1 MGKALKALSK
11 AGNVAK
17 SVGKKVGS
25 AGNKATETALGSD
38 GKSLFFL
45 ILSFVCIWL
54 ILDMF
59 YGNKII
65 KQLVDSIFSGSDS
78 SMGSD
83 NSQVKADVSDSTKA
97 TSSNSKA
104 SSSSIDKSN
113 STVSGATSNK
123 SFPYQTGD
131 EQRKDAIKEQSKNNT
146 TGSAGNFSASFPIL
160 NNNTVSGKGTTT
172 GGNSGNFPTN

>member
-17 SVGKKVGS
+17 NVGKKAGS
-25 AGNKATETALGSD
+25 ASEKATESALGSD

-65 KQLVDSIFSGSDS
+65 KQLVDSIFGESDS
-78 SMGSD
+78 STPTTT
-83 NSQVKADVSDSTKA
+83 DSS
-97 TSSNSKA
+97 TSEAVEKN
-104 SSSSIDKSN
+104 N
-113 STVSGATSNK
+113 STVAGATNNK
-123 SFPYQTGD
+123 SFPYQTGN
-131 EQRKDAIKEQSKNNT
+131 EQRENNINTQSKNNT
-146 TGSAGNFSASFPIL
+146 TGSAGNSSASFPV
-160 NNNTVSGKGTTT
+160 N
-172 GGNSGNFPTN
+172 

>member
-11 AGNVAK
+11 VGNVAK
-17 SVGKKVGS
+17 NAGKKAGS

-65 KQLVDSIFSGSDS
+65 KQLVDSIFGESDS
-78 SMGSD
+78 STPTST
-83 NSQVKADVSDSTKA
+83 DSS
-97 TSSNSKA
+97 TSEAVEKN
-104 SSSSIDKSN
+104 N
-113 STVSGATSNK
+113 STVAGATNNK
-123 SFPYQTGD
+123 SFPYQTGN
-131 EQRKDAIKEQSKNNT
+131 EQRENNINTQSKNNT
-146 TGSAGNFSASFPIL
+146 TGSAGNSSASFPV
-160 NNNTVSGKGTTT
+160 N
-172 GGNSGNFPTN
+172 

>member
-17 SVGKKVGS
+17 NVGKKAGS

-65 KQLVDSIFSGSDS
+65 KQLVDSIFGESDS
-78 SMGSD
+78 STPTT
-83 NSQVKADVSDSTKA
+83 KDSS
-97 TSSNSKA
+97 TSEAVEKN
-104 SSSSIDKSN
+104 N
-113 STVSGATSNK
+113 STVAGATNNK
-123 SFPYQTGD
+123 SFPYQTGN
-131 EQRKDAIKEQSKNNT
+131 EQRENSINTQSKNNT
-146 TGSAGNFSASFPIL
+146 TGSAGNSSASFPV
-160 NNNTVSGKGTTT
+160 N
-172 GGNSGNFPTN
+172 

>member
-11 AGNVAK
+11 VGNVAK
-17 SVGKKVGS
+17 NAGKKAGS

-65 KQLVDSIFSGSDS
+65 KQLVDSIFGESDS
-78 SMGSD
+78 STPTTT
-83 NSQVKADVSDSTKA
+83 DSS
-97 TSSNSKA
+97 TSESVEKN
-104 SSSSIDKSN
+104 N
-113 STVSGATSNK
+113 STVAGATNNK
-123 SFPYQTGD
+123 SFPYQTGN
-131 EQRKDAIKEQSKNNT
+131 EQRENNINTQSKNNS
-146 TGSAGNFSASFPIL
+146 TGSAGNSSASFPV
-160 NNNTVSGKGTTT
+160 N
-172 GGNSGNFPTN
+172 

>member
-11 AGNVAK
+11 VGNVAK
-17 SVGKKVGS
+17 NAGKKAGS

-65 KQLVDSIFSGSDS
+65 KQLVDSIFGESDS
-78 SMGSD
+78 STPTTT
-83 NSQVKADVSDSTKA
+83 DSS
-97 TSSNSKA
+97 TSEAVEKN
-104 SSSSIDKSN
+104 N
-113 STVSGATSNK
+113 STVAGATNNK
-123 SFPYQTGD
+123 SFPYQTGN
-131 EQRKDAIKEQSKNNT
+131 EQRENNINSQSKNNT
-146 TGSAGNFSASFPIL
+146 TGSAGNSSASFPV
-160 NNNTVSGKGTTT
+160 N
-172 GGNSGNFPTN
+172 

>member
-11 AGNVAK
+11 VGNVAK
-17 SVGKKVGS
+17 NAGKKAGS

-65 KQLVDSIFSGSDS
+65 KQLVDSIFGESDS
-78 SMGSD
+78 GTPTTTD
-83 NSQVKADVSDSTKA
+83 
-97 TSSNSKA
+97 
-104 SSSSIDKSN
+104 SSSSEAVEKNN
-113 STVSGATSNK
+113 STLAGATNNK

-131 EQRKDAIKEQSKNNT
+131 EQRKNNINTQSKNNG
-146 TGSAGNFSASFPIL
+146 TGSAGNSSASFPV
-160 NNNTVSGKGTTT
+160 N
-172 GGNSGNFPTN
+172 

>member
-11 AGNVAK
+11 VGNVAK
-17 SVGKKVGS
+17 NAGKKAGS

-65 KQLVDSIFSGSDS
+65 KQLVDSIFGET
-78 SMGSD
+78 
-83 NSQVKADVSDSTKA
+83 DVNQKQTTVD
-97 TSSNSKA
+97 
-104 SSSSIDKSN
+104 SSSSSAVEKNN
-113 STVSGATSNK
+113 STVAGATNNK
-123 SFPYQTGD
+123 SFPYQTGN
-131 EQRKDAIKEQSKNNT
+131 EQRENHINTQRKNNA
-146 TGSAGNFSASFPIL
+146 TGSAGNSSASFPV
-160 NNNTVSGKGTTT
+160 N
-172 GGNSGNFPTN
+172 

>member
-17 SVGKKVGS
+17 NAGKKAGS
-25 AGNKATETALGSD
+25 AGNKATESAIGSD

-65 KQLVDSIFSGSDS
+65 KQLVDSIFGESDS
-78 SMGSD
+78 STPTTT
-83 NSQVKADVSDSTKA
+83 DSS
-97 TSSNSKA
+97 TSEAVEKN
-104 SSSSIDKSN
+104 N
-113 STVSGATSNK
+113 STVAGATNNK
-123 SFPYQTGD
+123 SFPYQTGN
-131 EQRKDAIKEQSKNNT
+131 EQRENNINTQSKNNT
-146 TGSAGNFSASFPIL
+146 TGSAGNSSASFPV
-160 NNNTVSGKGTTT
+160 N
-172 GGNSGNFPTN
+172 

>member
-11 AGNVAK
+11 VGNVAK
-17 SVGKKVGS
+17 NAGKKAGS

-65 KQLVDSIFSGSDS
+65 KQLVDSIFGESDS
-78 SMGSD
+78 STPTT
-83 NSQVKADVSDSTKA
+83 KDSS
-97 TSSNSKA
+97 TSAAVEKN
-104 SSSSIDKSN
+104 N
-113 STVSGATSNK
+113 STVAGATNNK

-131 EQRKDAIKEQSKNNT
+131 EQRKNNVITQSKNNS
-146 TGSAGNFSASFPIL
+146 TGSAGNSSASFPV
-160 NNNTVSGKGTTT
+160 N
-172 GGNSGNFPTN
+172 

>member
-11 AGNVAK
+11 VGNVAK
-17 SVGKKVGS
+17 NAGKKAGS

-65 KQLVDSIFSGSDS
+65 KQLVDSIFGESDS
-78 SMGSD
+78 STPTTTD
-83 NSQVKADVSDSTKA
+83 
-97 TSSNSKA
+97 
-104 SSSSIDKSN
+104 SSSSEAVEKNN
-113 STVSGATSNK
+113 STLAGATNNK
-123 SFPYQTGD
+123 SFPYQTGN
-131 EQRKDAIKEQSKNNT
+131 EQRENNLNTQSKNNT
-146 TGSAGNFSASFPIL
+146 TGSVGNSSASFPV
-160 NNNTVSGKGTTT
+160 N
-172 GGNSGNFPTN
+172 

>member
-17 SVGKKVGS
+17 NAGKKVGS
-25 AGNKATETALGSD
+25 ASEKATETALGSD

-65 KQLVDSIFSGSDS
+65 KQLVDSIFVESDS
-78 SMGSD
+78 STPTT
-83 NSQVKADVSDSTKA
+83 KDSS
-97 TSSNSKA
+97 TSEAVEKN
-104 SSSSIDKSN
+104 N
-113 STVSGATSNK
+113 STVAGATNNK
-123 SFPYQTGD
+123 SFPYQTGN
-131 EQRKDAIKEQSKNNT
+131 EQRENNLNTQGKNNA
-146 TGSAGNFSASFPIL
+146 TGSAGNSSASFPI
-160 NNNTVSGKGTTT
+160 N
-172 GGNSGNFPTN
+172 

>member
-17 SVGKKVGS
+17 NVGKKAGS
-25 AGNKATETALGSD
+25 AGNKATESALGSD

-65 KQLVDSIFSGSDS
+65 KQLVDSIFGESDS
-78 SMGSD
+78 STPTTT
-83 NSQVKADVSDSTKA
+83 DSS
-97 TSSNSKA
+97 TSEAVEKN
-104 SSSSIDKSN
+104 N
-113 STVSGATSNK
+113 STVAGATNNK
-123 SFPYQTGD
+123 SFPYQTGN
-131 EQRKDAIKEQSKNNT
+131 EQRENNLNTQGKNNT
-146 TGSAGNFSASFPIL
+146 TGSAGNSSASFPV
-160 NNNTVSGKGTTT
+160 N
-172 GGNSGNFPTN
+172 

>member
-1 MGKALKALSK
+1 M
-11 AGNVAK
+11 GNVAK
-17 SVGKKVGS
+17 NAGKKAGS

-65 KQLVDSIFSGSDS
+65 KQLVDSIFGETNDTQ
-78 SMGSD
+78 
-83 NSQVKADVSDSTKA
+83 SQVTFD
-97 TSSNSKA
+97 
-104 SSSSIDKSN
+104 SSSSDAVQKNN
-113 STVSGATSNK
+113 STLAGATNNK

-131 EQRKDAIKEQSKNNT
+131 EQRKSNINTQSKNNS
-146 TGSAGNFSASFPIL
+146 TGSAGNSSASFPV
-160 NNNTVSGKGTTT
+160 N
-172 GGNSGNFPTN
+172 